1 MSYLFEILIT
11 AAVSISFYTLL
22 ASGFTLVLGV
32 AGIFNLAHGAYALLG
47 AYTVYFISHYLHL
60 PVVISYP
67 AAVLG
72 GVLVS
77 VLTYKYVIK
86 RIQHDHVSVF
96 MVTLIAA
103 LCIEQ
108 IIILVFS
115 GSTQT
120 IDPLIEGSLTIM
132 DIWVSNNMIL
142 IVVVAWLSI
151 GTLSW
156 FVRKTFLGRGII
168 ALSQDR
174 KGAILTGVN
183 PAKAYILTFIIA
195 GGLSALAGTLYGS
208 DTMIHPHMWAFPLT
222 ISFVIVILG
231 GIGSI
236 LGSVIAATIIGLSE
250 TIVIYFFDPIYKEIV
265 GLLIVMIVMIIRP
278 QGIFGREEIH

>member
-1 MSYLFEILIT
+1 MSYIFEMLIT
-11 AAVSISFYTLL
+11 AALSISFYTLL

-47 AYTVYFISHYLHL
+47 AYTVFALSHYLHL
-60 PVVISYP
+60 PAAISYP
-67 AAVLG
+67 AAIIG
-72 GVLVS
+72 GALFS
-77 VLTYKYVIK
+77 ILTYKWVIK
-86 RIQHDHVSVF
+86 RIQHDYVAIF
-96 MVTLIAA
+96 MVTLIGA
-103 LCIEQ
+103 LCVEQ

-115 GSTQT
+115 GSTRS
-120 IDPLIEGSLTIM
+120 IDPLIDGSLTIM
-132 DIWVSNNMIL
+132 DVWVSNNMLL
-142 IVVVAWLSI
+142 IVIVAWTTM
-151 GTLSW
+151 GALSW
-156 FVRKTFLGRGII
+156 FVKKTFLGRGII

-174 KGAILTGVN
+174 KGAVLSGVD
-183 PAKAYILTFIIA
+183 PEKAYVITFLIA
-195 GGLSALAGTLYGS
+195 GCLAALAGALYGS

-236 LGSVIAATIIGLSE
+236 LGSVIAAGIIGFTE
-250 TIVIYFFDPIYKEIV
+250 TLVIYLFDPVYKGIV